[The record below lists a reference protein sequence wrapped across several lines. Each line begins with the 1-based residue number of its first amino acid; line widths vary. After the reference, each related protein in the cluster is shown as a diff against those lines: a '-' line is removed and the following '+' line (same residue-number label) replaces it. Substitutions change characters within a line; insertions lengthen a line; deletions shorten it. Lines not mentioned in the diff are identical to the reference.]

1 MDEFNQVS
9 FLQEDSFFFTF
20 DSSDKARNGRDIQII
35 DETEQTSA
43 ALRARIQPTFHP
55 RNIM

>member
-1 MDEFNQVS
+1 MNLIKLAFFKKKIVC
-9 FLQEDSFFFTF
+9 FFTF